1 MSSLEVISHRI
12 EGLASIKHRP
22 VSDDRGR
29 FSRIFCRNTLS
40 ELLEGRE
47 VMQINHSHTSIE
59 GTVRGMHFQF
69 PPQSEVKIVT
79 CMRGAVWDVA
89 VDLRRGSPTFLQY
102 QAVTLSEDDDCSF
115 LVPEG
120 FAHGFQTLAPDSELL
135 YLHTAEF
142 DPESEGSVNAIDPM
156 LAIDWPRR
164 VSNRSER
171 DSQVPMLDPSFKG
184 ISES

>member
-12 EGLASIKHRP
+12 EGLATIKHLS

-29 FSRIFCRNTLS
+29 FKRIFCRKTLS
-40 ELLEGRE
+40 ALLGGRE
-47 VMQINHSHTSIE
+47 VTQINHSHTRVE

-69 PPQSEVKIVT
+69 PPQSEIKVVT

-102 QAVTLSEDDDCSF
+102 QGVTLSEGDGCSF

-135 YLHTAEF
+135 YLHTADF
-142 DPESEGSVNAIDPM
+142 DPDSEGSVNATDPM
-156 LAIDWPRR
+156 LGIDWPRPI
-164 VSNRSER
+164 SNRSKR
-171 DSQVPMLDPSFKG
+171 DSQVPMLDSNFHG
-184 ISES
+184 VSLQ